1 MPLLDGR
8 IEIMRIMIFFCPGKH
23 AQFTARNLVDLEI
36 VGLYLRKKNS
46 SIRSVLVNVF

>member
-1 MPLLDGR
+1 
-8 IEIMRIMIFFCPGKH
+8 MIFFCPGKH

-46 SIRSVLVNVF
+46 SIRSVLVNVVKFQNYISYRMN